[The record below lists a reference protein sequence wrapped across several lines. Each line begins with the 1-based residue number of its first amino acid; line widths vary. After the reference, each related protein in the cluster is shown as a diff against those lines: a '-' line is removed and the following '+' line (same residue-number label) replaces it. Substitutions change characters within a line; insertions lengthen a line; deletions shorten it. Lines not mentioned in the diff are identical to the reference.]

1 VNRVIKRS
9 EGAKGGLGTKSREG
23 VKERRE
29 DAKEDENHPCFPSS
43 IRQNFSQQDL
53 SRNSLGRVQLRWP
66 LVILRVFPSLLRS
79 FAALSSVHRKHH
91 IPTLALVGAVAGG
104 CMVGPNYKVPKV
116 DVPDSFA
123 TTQPTAASLSHW
135 WEQFHDPQLDILIER
150 ALASNLDLQLAQ
162 DRVLE
167 ARAQLDLTTGNLLPT
182 ANINGG
188 YNKTHISK
196 QAGLAGFLGAGAG
209 SGSVNPTQLTPP
221 ANSQGARTD
230 LVRPGAAGAGSSAS
244 GGLVLPQQLQLYQ
257 AGFDAS
263 WEIDIFGGLRRS
275 VEAAGADVQAQEE
288 SRRDTMVTLLGDV
301 ARNYV
306 QVRGIQRQI
315 HIANDNI
322 KSQQDTLEL
331 TRSRFKAGLATDLD
345 VARAE
350 AQVNTTEAAV
360 PTLRISLKQ
369 SIHALG
375 VLLGQPPESLLEE
388 LSTEAPIPAVPAS
401 VPVGLPSDLLRRRP
415 DVRRAERQLASS
427 TARIGVATADLFPK
441 FSLTGALGLESQ
453 ELRNLPRGDSLFWDI
468 GPTVSW
474 PIFDAGK
481 IQSNIR
487 IQNERQR
494 EAVIQYRQA
503 VLTSLEDV
511 ENAMTAY
518 QQEQIRRHSLAVAVD
533 ANQRAVQL
541 STLLYTKGLADF
553 LNVLDAQRDLFA
565 SQDQLVQSEQNVS
578 ANLVALY
585 KALGGGWETEEPQ
598 KK

>member
-1 VNRVIKRS
+1 MNRDMKADKPQEEEPRRR
-9 EGAKGGLGTKSREG
+9 EGAKQN
-23 VKERRE
+23 
-29 DAKEDENHPCFPSS
+29 AKEEGEF
-43 IRQNFSQQDL
+43 L
-53 SRNSLGRVQLRWP
+53 T
-66 LVILRVFPSLLRS
+66 LVPKKRL
-79 FAALSSVHRKHH
+79 AAG
-91 IPTLALVGAVAGG
+91 LALVALAPLAGG
-104 CMVGPNYKVPKV
+104 CMVGPNYKAPPKV
-116 DVPDSFA
+116 DVPGSFA
-123 TTQPTAASLSHW
+123 TTQPSSASLSRW
-135 WEQFHDPQLDILIER
+135 WELFNDPTLNVLIER
-150 ALASNLDLQLAQ
+150 ALATNLDLELAQ
-162 DRVLE
+162 ERVLE
-167 ARAQLDLTTGNLLPT
+167 ARAQLDLTTGNLFPT
-182 ANINGG
+182 ANLSGA

-209 SGSVNPTQLTPP
+209 SGSVTPTPINPP
-221 ANSQGARTD
+221 ANAGGASTD
-230 LVRPGAAGAGSSAS
+230 LARPGATKSGSASSAA
-244 GGLVLPQQLQLYQ
+244 GGLALPQQLQLYQ

-263 WEIDIFGGLRRS
+263 WEIDVFGGLRRS
-275 VEAAGADVQAQEE
+275 VEAATADVQAQEE

-306 QVRGIQRQI
+306 QVRGLQRQI
-315 HIANDNI
+315 HIAHDNI

-360 PTLRISLKQ
+360 PTLQISLRQ

-388 LSTEAPIPAVPAS
+388 LSTESPIPPAPAS

-415 DVRRAERQLASS
+415 DVRCAERQLAAS

-474 PIFDAGK
+474 PIFDAGR
-481 IQSNIR
+481 IVSNIR
-487 IQNERQR
+487 VQNVRQR

-518 QQEQIRRHSLAVAVD
+518 QQEQIRRQSLAVAVD

-585 KALGGGWETEEPQ
+585 KALGGGWETGEPQ
-598 KK
+598 QK

>member
-1 VNRVIKRS
+1 VNRAS
-9 EGAKGGLGTKSREG
+9 AKTKSRPPRQ
-23 VKERRE
+23 VNSAAKARRE
-29 DAKEDENHPCFPSS
+29 DAKEKGRHQLFIVTWASCPSWNRRRLQVALAPISFAFAASLRAFAAEFICRGGRLFSS
-43 IRQNFSQQDL
+43 IRVT
-53 SRNSLGRVQLRWP
+53 R
-66 LVILRVFPSLLRS
+66 
-79 FAALSSVHRKHH
+79 
-91 IPTLALVGAVAGG
+91 TLPAITLTGAVAGG
-104 CMVGPNYKVPKV
+104 CMVGPNYKPPKV
-116 DVPDSFA
+116 DVPSTFA
-123 TTQPTAASLSHW
+123 TTQSSADSLSRW
-135 WEQFHDPQLDILIER
+135 WEVFHDPELDILVQR
-150 ALASNLDLQLAQ
+150 ALLTNLDLQLAQ

-167 ARAQLDLTTGNLLPT
+167 ARAQLDLTTGNLFPT
-182 ANINGG
+182 ATVNGA

-196 QAGLAGFLGAGAG
+196 QAGLAGFLGAGATGG
-209 SGSVNPTQLTPP
+209 SSSPTQITAPP
-221 ANSQGARTD
+221 SQGARTD
-230 LVRPGAAGAGSSAS
+230 LARPNATGSSSGS

-263 WEIDIFGGLRRS
+263 WEIDVFGGLRRS
-275 VEAAGADVQAQEE
+275 VEAATADAQAQEE

-306 QVRGIQRQI
+306 QVRGLQRQI
-315 HIANDNI
+315 HIAFDNI
-322 KSQQDTLEL
+322 KSQRDTLDL
-331 TRSRFKAGLATDLD
+331 TKSRFKAGLATDLD

-360 PTLRISLKQ
+360 PTLQISLKQ

-375 VLLGQPPESLLEE
+375 VLLGQPPETLLQE
-388 LSTEAPIPAVPAS
+388 LSTEAPIPPVPAS

-415 DVRRAERQLASS
+415 DVRRAERQLAGS

-487 IQNERQR
+487 IQNARQR

-518 QQEQIRRHSLAVAVD
+518 QQEQIRRQSLAVAVD

-578 ANLVALY
+578 ADLVALY
-585 KALGGGWETEEPQ
+585 KALGGGWEAEEPGQ
-598 KK
+598 K